1 MEITRVECFI
11 LDKQFPFVKV
21 HTNEGITGIGEI
33 FRRNAPIHK
42 AAVDSVLAPNLIG
55 KDPLNTEAL
64 WQAMSRA
71 AVAIDTRSA
80 VYCAM
85 AGLDIALWNIRGK
98 AWGLPIYQLLGGK
111 VRDNIPVYAS
121 SLARTL
127 TPVEEAKRAAHF
139 AELGFRGY
147 KLHNGVAAA
156 LDDPR
161 ETVVASVREVRRAVG
176 DGYPILVDV
185 NGAFSAHR
193 AIEIGK
199 QLQDLGA
206 FHFEEPCPNYDLKGL
221 AQVAGALTMPIASG
235 ECIYTSRDFAD
246 LILEGQVDIVQPD
259 IVKAGGFT
267 EMQKIAAVA
276 STFRRPITVHNIQPT
291 ICTVANLHFCANQ
304 ANAVYSQEYVIEEVS
319 IRDERPILQ
328 TALEVKNGYLALGV
342 EVDEAAFSYWAGL

>member
-1 MEITRVECFI
+1 MGHSRQG
-11 LDKQFPFVKV
+11 L
-21 HTNEGITGIGEI
+21 GIAHLPT
-33 FRRNAPIHK
+33 
-42 AAVDSVLAPNLIG
+42 
-55 KDPLNTEAL
+55 
-64 WQAMSRA
+64 
-71 AVAIDTRSA
+71 
-80 VYCAM
+80 
-85 AGLDIALWNIRGK
+85 AGS
-98 AWGLPIYQLLGGK
+98 K

-206 FHFEEPCPNYDLKGL
+206 FHFEEPCPSLPASVFTL
-221 AQVAGALTMPIASG
+221 A
-235 ECIYTSRDFAD
+235 ETS
-246 LILEGQVDIVQPD
+246 
-259 IVKAGGFT
+259 
-267 EMQKIAAVA
+267 
-276 STFRRPITVHNIQPT
+276 PT
-291 ICTVANLHFCANQ
+291 
-304 ANAVYSQEYVIEEVS
+304 
-319 IRDERPILQ
+319 
-328 TALEVKNGYLALGV
+328 
-342 EVDEAAFSYWAGL
+342 